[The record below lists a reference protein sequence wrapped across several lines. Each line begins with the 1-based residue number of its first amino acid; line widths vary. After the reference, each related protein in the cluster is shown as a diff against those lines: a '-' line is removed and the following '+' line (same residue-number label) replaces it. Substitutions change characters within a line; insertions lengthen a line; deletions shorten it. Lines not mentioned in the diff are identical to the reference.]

1 MTKNHKIQY
10 ILQTKLN
17 LMFYIH
23 AKMKINKILST
34 FPIFKKT
41 ILNLSSL
48 MMSKDH
54 FIHMY
59 SHIIIKKI
67 NEMDNFLLKCQL

>member
-1 MTKNHKIQY
+1 
-10 ILQTKLN
+10 
-17 LMFYIH
+17 
-23 AKMKINKILST
+23 MKINNTLST

-59 SHIIIKKI
+59 SHIIMKKI
-67 NEMDNFLLKCQL
+67 IEMDNFLLKCQL